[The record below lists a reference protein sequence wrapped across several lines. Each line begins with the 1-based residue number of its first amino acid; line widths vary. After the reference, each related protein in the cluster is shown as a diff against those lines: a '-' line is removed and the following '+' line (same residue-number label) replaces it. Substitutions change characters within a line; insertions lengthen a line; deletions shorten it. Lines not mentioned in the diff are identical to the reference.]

1 MFFIDATAEDCNA
14 LRSRHGYEFFCPENF
29 ETAWMKFYTRD
40 DRADLFLPVS
50 KKGFNSW
57 NLLQNFKHSFLTA
70 IVIDPYILDN
80 KDLIVNNINKIID
93 ELLRFSSC
101 NKKIEVLVITTDNAK
116 ELSNAGW
123 EERYKIL
130 SQVVANYQNVEVI
143 LFRYPKNIPDHARGV
158 FTNYWY
164 IYSGNSFTYFN
175 NNGQM
180 RGNINDNIFFFMNF
194 YKRTIGLLKERL
206 HDAEDFINASKNDLI
221 KIGVQELKKRRFATT
236 PIADD
241 YMPALIKTI
250 KSFSE

>member
-1 MFFIDATAEDCNA
+1 MFFIDATAVECNA